1 MYHFIINPASSTGN
15 GLRIWNQLKEIL
27 KEQDIEYTS
36 YLTDGIGSA
45 SSIAK
50 SLTENGCQGTIV
62 VLGGDGTMNEV
73 LSGMQSYENITL
85 GYIPTG
91 SSNDLARD
99 LGIPSDPKKALS
111 IVLHPNEYKLTDVGM
126 MNTPDGKE
134 YKFGV
139 SMGIGYDA
147 AICHEAL
154 HSKIK
159 KKLNQWHLGKLTYL
173 IIALKQLIRTKSHD
187 CELILDDT
195 RVIPL
200 HNYIFVT
207 VMVHKYE
214 GGGFMFCPEADC
226 SDGYLDICLACNVSK
241 LRTLFILPTAF
252 KGEHIRHKGI
262 QTLRAK
268 KVRIITDQKAPVHTD
283 GESAGFQTEI
293 TMSTAP
299 CQVRFIVA

>member
-15 GLRIWNQLKEIL
+15 GLRIWNRLKEIL

-45 SSIAK
+45 SQIAAG
-50 SLTENGCQGTIV
+50 LTEQGCQGTIV

-73 LSGMQSYENITL
+73 LTGIKDYEGITL

-99 LGIPSDPKKALS
+99 LGIPSDPVSALS
-111 IVLHPNEYKLTDVGM
+111 LVLHPQKYQLSDVGILQTS
-126 MNTPDGKE
+126 NGEE

-187 CELILDDT
+187 CELILDDEK
-195 RVIPL
+195 RIPL

-207 VMVHKYE
+207 VMIHKYE

-226 SDGYLDICLACNVSK
+226 SDGYLDVCLACNVNK
-241 LRTLFILPTAF
+241 FRILRILPTAF
-252 KGEHIRHKGI
+252 KGKHTKYNGI
-262 QTLRAK
+262 QTLKAK
-268 KVRIITDQKAPVHTD
+268 KIRIVTTEKAPVHTD
-283 GESAGFQTEI
+283 GESAGHQTEI
-293 TMSTAP
+293 TMSIAP
-299 CQVRFIVA
+299 KQVRLIIG